1 MGELALDKVKKFF
14 DAVYWF
20 FMTICKIGF
29 IGMVGITTYVII
41 NRYFIKSACTW
52 GEPVVLM
59 FMVYM
64 SLISAALA
72 IRKDTHIRMQIVD
85 LFVPKKVICV
95 MRGAAQVLIFFFG
108 VFMIIY
114 GIKFSKLAGRNIM
127 TGVGIKSM
135 WLYISVP
142 IAGVAMCLMEIER
155 FINFCDRVRRGVTL
169 EGGTIEDDAKAM
181 AEEAAEQ
188 GSEISDALKKT

>member
-41 NRYFIKSACTW
+41 NRYFIKSPCTW

-72 IRKDTHIRMQIVD
+72 IRKDTHIRMQVVD

-95 MRGAAQVLIFFFG
+95 MRGTAQVLIFFFSI
-108 VFMIIY
+108 FLIIY
-114 GIKFSKLAGRNIM
+114 GHQVLSAGWQKHHDRCRHQVYVAVHFRSHC
-127 TGVGIKSM
+127 GRCH
-135 WLYISVP
+135 VP
-142 IAGVAMCLMEIER
+142 DG
-155 FINFCDRVRRGVTL
+155 D
-169 EGGTIEDDAKAM
+169 
-181 AEEAAEQ
+181 
-188 GSEISDALKKT
+188 

>member
-1 MGELALDKVKKFF
+1 MDKVKKFF

-29 IGMVGITTYVII
+29 IGMVVLTTYCII
-41 NRYFIKSACTW
+41 NRYFIKDPCTW

-64 SLISAALA
+64 SMISAALA

-85 LFVPKKVICV
+85 MFLPKKVVAV
-95 MRGAAQVLIFFFG
+95 MCGFAQVLIFCFG

-114 GIKFSKLAGRNIM
+114 GNKFAVLAGRNIM

-135 WLYISVP
+135 WLYVSIPV
-142 IAGVAMCLMEIER
+142 AGVAMCLMELER
-155 FINFCDRVRRGVTL
+155 FINFIDRLRRGVAL
-169 EGGTIEDDAKAM
+169 EVTTIEDDAKAL

-188 GSEISDALKKT
+188 GADIAQALNEK